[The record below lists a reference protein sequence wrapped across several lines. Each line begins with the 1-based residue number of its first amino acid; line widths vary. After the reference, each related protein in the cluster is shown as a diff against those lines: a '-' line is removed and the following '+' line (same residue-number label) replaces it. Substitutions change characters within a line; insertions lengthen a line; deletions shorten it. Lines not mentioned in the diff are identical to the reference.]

1 MVFRPSFGEDPEL
14 EKQIQKKL
22 AKIKKTSAVPA
33 GPTTPKYVDD
43 RPTEIDEQQ
52 AAAEEAARQA
62 AAEEA
67 RRKAAEEA
75 ARKAAEEARL
85 AQEAARLAA
94 EEEAKR
100 KAQEEQQQQ
109 QTSGYPKTLY
119 NERGEDV
126 TVNSQAAEES
136 ARKRGFTLSSPPT
149 SPDTQDT
156 VTQGGYPKTLFNADG
171 SYRIVFTKD
180 QEDSARSQGYT
191 LDSSPITGPTGP
203 TGPQTQAGYP
213 KTLYNPNGSS
223 RTVYNSDQE
232 NRAKLEGFT
241 LDSSPPPT
249 PTLVTLYK
257 TLFKRDPDGTLQTIT
272 VPYPQG
278 QDTIWQSYIGQGW
291 FEQDPGVIEAPFEPV
306 EYNQGGTWYKISG
319 YPGVSGDTY
328 AIEYTLDSGR
338 KIYYLASKSELDSI
352 FGEGQ
357 TPPQVTNETWANF
370 SAPTDRFFG
379 GSASEIIGSNDNFA
393 TRVTRVIQSGGTNEL
408 PLPDFVQNNQDLLD
422 IFFLAVAE
430 GKSESWLLREMSK
443 VQAFKDEFPGI
454 DTIYAQTQDWKE
466 AVNTWNT
473 FSSEITKLNVRYGET
488 VDVSDLV
495 SAAVTKGYNI
505 QDIQKTYEIFDKA
518 EQNSDFLTAFQ
529 SIIDQDPDVT
539 FDVTTPQGIVDFFEG
554 KAPTEIYDLYE
565 ASSIQQQATRFELG
579 INAESAIQ
587 LALQTPG
594 QITEQ
599 NIAQTLQSA
608 AIQIARFRED
618 IDIGRY
624 GLTEQALINSAL
636 GVKTPGISEI
646 EIQDAFSRIFQ
657 EEQALQ
663 QKQPFVL
670 NEQSAVFRGK
680 REIRSV

>member
-1 MVFRPSFGEDPEL
+1 MVFRPSFGDISFGEDPEL
-14 EKQIQKKL
+14 EKQIQER
-22 AKIKKTSAVPA
+22 ISRQRA
-33 GPTTPKYVDD
+33 GVAAGND
-43 RPTEIDEQQ
+43 RPEPDEDEQAYIDAQ
-52 AAAEEAARQA
+52 NEARRKAEEEARKAAEE
-62 AAEEA
+62 EEA
-67 RRKAAEEA
+67 RRKAE
-75 ARKAAEEARL
+75 EEARRK
-85 AQEAARLAA
+85 AEEEARRKA
-94 EEEAKR
+94 EEEAKSSKYPLTLYNDR
-100 KAQEEQQQQ
+100 GEDITVSSAGAEEQARRQGFTLTTKPSSGPSGGAGGSIQPPGGPV
-109 QTSGYPKTLY
+109 TGGGIEPGYPKTLY
-119 NERGEDV
+119 
-126 TVNSQAAEES
+126 
-136 ARKRGFTLSSPPT
+136 K
-149 SPDTQDT
+149 
-156 VTQGGYPKTLFNADG
+156 ADG
-171 SYRIVFTKD
+171 SFT
-180 QEDSARSQGYT
+180 
-191 LDSSPITGPTGP
+191 
-203 TGPQTQAGYP
+203 
-213 KTLYNPNGSS
+213 
-223 RTVYNSDQE
+223 TVYSSSQE
-232 NRAKLEGFT
+232 NSANAQGFN
-241 LDSSPPPT
+241 LSSAPPPT
-249 PTLVTLYK
+249 PTPITLYK
-257 TLFKRDPDGTLQTIT
+257 TLFKRDPDGSLQTLS
-272 VPYPQG
+272 VPYLQG
-278 QDTIWQSYIGQGW
+278 QDDTWQQYTGNGW
-291 FEQDPGVIEAPFEPV
+291 FEQDPGVAEAPFEPV

-357 TPPQVTNETWANF
+357 TPPQVTNETWSNF

-379 GSASEIIGSNDNFA
+379 GAASEVIGTNDNFA

-529 SIIDQDPDVT
+529 SIINQDPDVT

-618 IDIGRY
+618 IDVGRY

-670 NEQSAVFRGK
+670 NEQSAVFRGQ

>member
-1 MVFRPSFGEDPEL
+1 MVFRPGFTPDFGESPEI
-14 EKQIQKKL
+14 EEQIQERIRQRQREGL
-22 AKIKKTSAVPA
+22 A
-33 GPTTPKYVDD
+33 GGND
-43 RPTEIDEQQ
+43 RPEPDADEQ
-52 AAAEEAARQA
+52 AAIDAENARRQA
-62 AAEEA
+62 EEEA
-67 RRKAAEEA
+67 RRKAE
-75 ARKAAEEARL
+75 
-85 AQEAARLAA
+85 
-94 EEEAKR
+94 EEEAER
-100 KAQEEQQQQ
+100 KAK
-109 QTSGYPKTLY
+109 GYPKTLY
-119 NERGEDV
+119 NSNGEPA
-126 TVNSQAAEES
+126 TVNSEEEEAFAKRAGYTLTTKPTPPPATPPPGGGGQQPPGGGGQQPPGGGGGGGAPS
-136 ARKRGFTLSSPPT
+136 NVGYPKDLWNEDGDKATVNNAQEEGRAR
-149 SPDTQDT
+149 
-156 VTQGGYPKTLFNADG
+156 QGGYRLT
-171 SYRIVFTKD
+171 
-180 QEDSARSQGYT
+180 
-191 LDSSPITGPTGP
+191 
-203 TGPQTQAGYP
+203 
-213 KTLYNPNGSS
+213 
-223 RTVYNSDQE
+223 
-232 NRAKLEGFT
+232 
-241 LDSSPPPT
+241 SPPPAPT
-249 PTLVTLYK
+249 PVTLYK
-257 TLFKRDPDGTLQTIT
+257 TLFKRDPDGTLQTISI
-272 VPYPQG
+272 PYLQG
-278 QDTIWQSYIGQGW
+278 QDDTWKAYTNGQGW
-291 FEQDPGVIEAPFEPV
+291 FEQDPGVAEAPFEPV

-370 SAPTDRFFG
+370 SSPTDRFFG
-379 GSASEIIGSNDNFA
+379 GAASEVIGSNDNFA

-579 INAESAIQ
+579 INAEGAIQ

-594 QITEQ
+594 QITQQ
-599 NIAQTLQSA
+599 NIAQSLQQA

-618 IDIGRY
+618 IDANRY
-624 GLTEQALINSAL
+624 GLTEQVIINSAL

-646 EIQDAFSRIFQ
+646 EIQDAFSKIFQ
-657 EEQALQ
+657 ENQALQ
-663 QKQPFVL
+663 QNQPFVL
-670 NEQSAVFRGK
+670 NEQSAVFRGQ